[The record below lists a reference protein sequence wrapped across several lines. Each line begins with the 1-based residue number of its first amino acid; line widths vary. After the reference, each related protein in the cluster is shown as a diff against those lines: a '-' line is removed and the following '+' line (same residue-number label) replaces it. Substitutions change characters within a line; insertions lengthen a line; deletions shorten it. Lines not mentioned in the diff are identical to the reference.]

1 LLLAGCASA
10 PPQPQSQRDPS
21 VNFAAFRTFTLPSP
35 QGVNAQDQPLTLL
48 DRNIRTAIADQMR
61 RKGYSEVS
69 EGADLR
75 VLYETSSTTRV
86 ENNPVQVGIGMGSWG
101 SNVGGSINV
110 GSPSVRNYQEGTLVV
125 HVVDAARNA
134 EVWEGRVSTRVN
146 KGSLEPAAVSAVVAD
161 VMRDLPARPPG
172 Q

>member
-1 LLLAGCASA
+1 
-10 PPQPQSQRDPS
+10 
-21 VNFAAFRTFTLPSP
+21 
-35 QGVNAQDQPLTLL
+35 
-48 DRNIRTAIADQMR
+48 MR